1 MSSQYYLVVSVVTVA
16 GHVLKGFAFRKKF
29 NNFEREGFMIQVKKP
44 VKACVF
50 LEGYLLQ
57 IL

>member
-44 VKACVF
+44 VKAC
-50 LEGYLLQ
+50 LS
-57 IL
+57 